1 MKNVTQ
7 RGGEVDCTSTV
18 GYSNTFNVERGWKD
32 KGFSPVSDMVEV
44 HTLAR
49 SIRLKRKRRG
59 RREEYKHF
67 TFGDNVGP
75 FREYTIL
82 DKGES

>member
-49 SIRLKRKRRG
+49 SIRLEEKKERG
-59 RREEYKHF
+59 RREK
-67 TFGDNVGP
+67 
-75 FREYTIL
+75 I
-82 DKGES
+82 